1 MNYHPFPLR
10 PEVTNLNRD
19 PRRLWW
25 LVLAIFALS
34 MAAPMATVSADLTA
48 EERLSERGLTVL
60 ALRNDTIDTNQDGD
74 IDAVRVVVVLNS
86 TASQND
92 LIVKLRGLHKERE
105 VMEVQEISFVGQTN
119 ITLVYDAWSKGEHS
133 LRLDFFDEDGEF
145 IASYPLPM
153 FMLTPALQVPLVQ
166 LNLNAGGMLQTGES
180 CEIVRVFGDETGPRY
195 GETGV
200 RTFAGA
206 PFSVLDGHGTLDCSS
221 WPAGDYSLRETYRN
235 GLGQTAEATL
245 NFTITNRPAPSFTLT
260 ASGHGNATDTPC
272 SLQMVADASADS
284 STWTKL
290 WRIKGALVEGA
301 NSTTLD
307 CSQLTAGA
315 YFITL
320 EVVNE
325 KMITSTKGVNL
336 IRLPSIDPT
345 AEETEATPSTSL
357 GLDTPTESV
366 GWLSIG
372 VLALFVTAIV
382 FVLLVRERRLD
393 PLELPLWGPPPEVLP
408 DGSPDTMGLPTITD
422 DQGVLWR
429 KHPDG
434 RLDWWDAEWRV
445 WHGWEQ

>member
-1 MNYHPFPLR
+1 MNR
-10 PEVTNLNRD
+10 E
-19 PRRLWW
+19 PRQMWL
-25 LVLAIFALS
+25 LVLSIFALS
-34 MAAPMATVSADLTA
+34 LAAPMATVSAELTT
-48 EERLSERGLTVL
+48 EERLAEQGLTVL

-105 VMEVQEISFVGQTN
+105 VMEVQEISFSGQTN
-119 ITLVYDAWSKGEHS
+119 ITLVYDAWSKGDHS
-133 LRLDFFDEDGEF
+133 LRLDFLDDDGEF
-145 IASYPLPM
+145 IASYPLPV

-166 LNLNAGGMLQTGES
+166 LNLNAGGLLQTGES

-200 RTFAGA
+200 RTFTGA
-206 PFSVLDGHGTLDCSS
+206 PFSVLDTHGTLDCSS

-245 NFTITNRPAPSFTLT
+245 NFTISNRPAPSFSLA
-260 ASGHGNATDTPC
+260 ASGHGNSTDTPC
-272 SLQMVADASADS
+272 SLQMVADAGGDAS
-284 STWTKL
+284 SWTKY

-301 NSTTLD
+301 NSSQLD
-307 CSQLTAGA
+307 CSQLPAGA

-336 IRLPSIDPT
+336 IRLPSAEPT
-345 AEETEATPSTSL
+345 AEEAEATPSTSL

-372 VLALFVTAIV
+372 ILALFVTGFV
-382 FVLLVRERRLD
+382 FVLLVRERRLE
-393 PLELPLWGPPPEVLP
+393 PLDLPALGPLPEVLP

-422 DQGVLWR
+422 DQGTLWR